1 MQVDFLQN
9 SYETNLDGIENV
21 ENDFSTILHTTEQYH
36 LTKLQLDKIMQN
48 WNASL
53 RKTQS
58 IMNDLTNNVSA
69 SERIYL
75 EKKDSLNVSSSFNL
89 QKTMWAW
96 PFHHAYFLIDTP
108 CD

>member
-48 WNASL
+48 
-53 RKTQS
+53 
-58 IMNDLTNNVSA
+58 
-69 SERIYL
+69 
-75 EKKDSLNVSSSFNL
+75 
-89 QKTMWAW
+89 
-96 PFHHAYFLIDTP
+96 
-108 CD
+108 